1 MVVLL
6 QELCPRDLL
15 QVLNRLLAKLSQPLI
30 AQKWVEHSA
39 DLVVGK
45 NTLTILAPTSVM
57 IEACAPMFCL
67 TCLSTFSL
75 RIFNIACKQEQTSF
89 KDLKTCGVEKFIA
102 RKNLLIISTRSR
114 VLDPEGNS

>member
-6 QELCPRDLL
+6 QELCPGDLL

-30 AQKWVEHSA
+30 AQKCVKHLA

-45 NTLTILAPTSVM
+45 NTLTILAPTPVM

-75 RIFNIACKQEQTSF
+75 RIFNIACKQEQTLF
-89 KDLKTCGVEKFIA
+89 KDLKTCGVDTVKI
-102 RKNLLIISTRSR
+102 
-114 VLDPEGNS
+114 

>member
-6 QELCPRDLL
+6 QELCPGDLL

-30 AQKWVEHSA
+30 AQKCVKYLA
-39 DLVVGK
+39 DFVAGK
-45 NTLTILAPTSVM
+45 TLTILAPTSVM

-75 RIFNIACKQEQTSF
+75 RIFNIACKQEQTLF
-89 KDLKTCGVEKFIA
+89 KDLKTCGVDTVKI
-102 RKNLLIISTRSR
+102 
-114 VLDPEGNS
+114 